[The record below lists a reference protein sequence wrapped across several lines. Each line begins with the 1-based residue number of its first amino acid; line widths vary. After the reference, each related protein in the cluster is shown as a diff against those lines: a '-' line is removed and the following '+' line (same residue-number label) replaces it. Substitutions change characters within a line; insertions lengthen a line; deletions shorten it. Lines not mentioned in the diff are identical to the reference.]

1 MVRCLRFFFF
11 FLPPPPRTLLH
22 SPLFSSSPAMMMIMM
37 RMMRGRRRGRKRMRI
52 TKHMMS
58 RMYTKTSLQQFQ
70 DVLGTQS
77 MLLFLMNLFQPP
89 LAFSSNQSHHFNR
102 ITPRW
107 GGSGRGESVGGDGKW
122 GRSPPSIIPH
132 TTPSQPRHS

>member
-1 MVRCLRFFFF
+1 M
-11 FLPPPPRTLLH
+11 PPLLLLLLAAAPEH
-22 SPLFSSSPAMMMIMM
+22 AAAQSALLKFSCNDDDHDDDDDDDNDVEEKGEEDEDHEIYDA
-37 RMMRGRRRGRKRMRI
+37 
-52 TKHMMS
+52 TC
-58 RMYTKTSLQQFQ
+58 TKTSLQQFQ

-107 GGSGRGESVGGDGKW
+107 GGSGRGESVGGDGEW

-132 TTPSQPRHS
+132 TTPTQPRHS